1 MLQLVEGQVVMALDS
16 QSKVQDLKPL
26 GRIQGQFSLLPFRGG
41 SNE

>member
-16 QSKVQDLKPL
+16 QSMVQGLKPL
-26 GRIQGQFSLLPFRGG
+26 GRLQGQFSLLSFRGG